1 MIELKV
7 SGKCLGCPAMD
18 LTILDL
24 QSDGNRIQ
32 HVRCKNEIVCE
43 FLEEKIKKEMNS
55 FL

>member
-1 MIELKV
+1 MIKLTV

-32 HVRCKNEIVCE
+32 LVKCKYETVCD
-43 FLEEKIKKEMNS
+43 FLEEKTKKEMNS